1 MTSAI
6 LVAMIS
12 WKKVLSIFF
21 PKYLGSERYERML
34 KINYADHCVD
44 REASVT
50 VGEKGKINM
59 DWLDEVSV
67 FFLRKIGTGG

>member
-12 WKKVLSIFF
+12 WKKVPSIFF
-21 PKYLGSERYERML
+21 PIYLGSERYERML

-44 REASVT
+44 REASVI
-50 VGEKGKINM
+50 VGEKGKVNM
-59 DWLDEVSV
+59 DWLNEVSFI
-67 FFLRKIGTGG
+67 FF